1 MFKLLRSRK
10 PTTVT
15 PKVQEHLIKEATK
28 EPGVTAKELKASLAS
43 VNVRAHYLTI
53 GKGLEGNR
61 IHLRVR
67 GKNLCRT
74 KRTQSLISPLK
85 KNILRTSK
93 TFRKNDVYWQE
104 KKWTFWKDLHLIGSA
119 VNNNICFWLCCRGG
133 WCCRLKGQCQ
143 GGGWSRWR

>member
-1 MFKLLRSRK
+1 MDAALAYYTSSQISHETVFKLLRSRK

-53 GKGLEGNR
+53 GQGLEGNG

-67 GKNLCRT
+67 GKNLCRP

-85 KNILRTSK
+85 KTS
-93 TFRKNDVYWQE
+93 
-104 KKWTFWKDLHLIGSA
+104 
-119 VNNNICFWLCCRGG
+119 
-133 WCCRLKGQCQ
+133 
-143 GGGWSRWR
+143 